1 MTIEQKQLL
10 DEITKWHSR
19 EFSNRMDDH
28 WTDKNYAFARECK
41 QTIGRLEKEYV
52 EKYGE
57 LPEWK
62 YIDDVWDAMEQ
73 LKEELLNEAVG
84 GK

>member
-1 MTIEQKQLL
+1 MTREQKQLL
-10 DEITKWHSR
+10 YDIAKWHSR

-28 WTDKNYAFARECK
+28 WTEKNYAFARECE
-41 QTIGRLEKEYV
+41 QTIDILEKEYV

-62 YIDDVWDAMEQ
+62 YINDIWDAMKQ
-73 LKEELLNEAVG
+73 LEGEL
-84 GK
+84 K